1 MNCRLATWLSVALN
15 VALLGA
21 GAIWWRAHH
30 APGTRPPVKTHPP
43 LTRSLRSDPTPA
55 PPTEPGT
62 RVAEFHWRQ
71 LLAEDLKVYRDN
83 LRAIGCPEATVRDI
97 MLAEINDRFAV
108 RRRAILDPLELRFWD
123 VLAFQTTN
131 GRDNE
136 GLEKTTEPLEKL
148 KQERQALID
157 EVLGPEP
164 TDQEAMQAQRL
175 RQVQTELAWLPAEKR
190 QQILALEAD
199 FMKRQQA
206 LADEIQNRTDK
217 NWTSQDRQNS
227 AELTRQ
233 LEQQRR
239 ALLSP
244 EEQSEYDLHRS
255 GAANWAANLAGFE
268 PTEDEWHTVA
278 KLTKEADDAR
288 AKIRPAMDPQ
298 MMQRYGLAPPAST
311 PDAPL
316 TVADREAQLQAIKA
330 SQDAAMQ
337 AALGDRFAEYQRAS
351 DGDYQQLMRVTQRL
365 GMSDNV
371 ANDVFAMRQAA
382 LQQADAVRGNA
393 SLSPETQQAA
403 LNAIQQQTM
412 QALQQTLGADAL
424 PIYQQ
429 YGGQWLQQL
438 NPPPGH

>member
-15 VALLGA
+15 VALLAA
-21 GAIWWRAHH
+21 GALWWRAHN
-30 APGTRPPVKTHPP
+30 APATPPAQTPP
-43 LTRSLRSDPTPA
+43 PFTRSVRSGPDVAT
-55 PPTEPGT
+55 TNDPGT

-71 LLAEDLKVYRDN
+71 LLAEDFKVYRDN

-97 MLAEINDRFAV
+97 MLAEINDRFAL
-108 RRRAILDPLELRFWD
+108 RRRAILDQLEARFWD
-123 VLAFQTTN
+123 VLAVQTTF
-131 GRDNE
+131 GRDNQE
-136 GLEKTTEPLEKL
+136 LERMVEPLEKL
-148 KQERQALID
+148 KQERQELID
-157 EVLGPEP
+157 DVLGPEP

-175 RQVQTELAWLPAEKR
+175 RQVETELAWLPAEKR

-206 LADEIQNRTDK
+206 VADEIQNRADK
-217 NWTSQDRQNS
+217 SWTSQDRQRS

-244 EEQSEYDLHRS
+244 EEQSEYDLRRS
-255 GAANWAANLAGFE
+255 GTANWAANLYGFE
-268 PTEDEWHTVA
+268 PTEDEWRTVA

-298 MMQRYGLAPPAST
+298 MMQRYGLAPPPST

-316 TVADREAQLQAIKA
+316 TAADRDAQLKAIKA

-337 AALGDRFAEYQRAS
+337 AALGDRFADYQRAS

-365 GMSDNV
+365 GLGDDV

-393 SLSPETQQAA
+393 NLPPETQQAA
-403 LNAIQQQTM
+403 LNAIRQQTL

-438 NPPPGH
+438 NQVPGH

>member
-15 VALLGA
+15 VALLAA
-21 GAIWWRAHH
+21 GALWWRAHN
-30 APGTRPPVKTHPP
+30 APATPPAQTPP
-43 LTRSLRSDPTPA
+43 PFTRSVRSGPDVAT
-55 PPTEPGT
+55 TNDPGT

-71 LLAEDLKVYRDN
+71 LLAEDFKVYRDN

-97 MLAEINDRFAV
+97 MLAEINDRFAL
-108 RRRAILDPLELRFWD
+108 RRRAILDQLEARFWD
-123 VLAFQTTN
+123 VLAVQTTF
-131 GRDNE
+131 GRDNQE
-136 GLEKTTEPLEKL
+136 LERMVEPLEKL
-148 KQERQALID
+148 KQERQELID
-157 EVLGPEP
+157 DVLGPEP

-175 RQVQTELAWLPAEKR
+175 RQVETELAWLPAEKR

-206 LADEIQNRTDK
+206 VADEIQNRADK
-217 NWTSQDRQNS
+217 SWTSQDRQRS

-244 EEQSEYDLHRS
+244 EEQSEYDLRRS
-255 GAANWAANLAGFE
+255 GTANWAANLYGFE
-268 PTEDEWHTVA
+268 PTEDEWRTVA

-298 MMQRYGLAPPAST
+298 MMQRYGLAPPPST

-316 TVADREAQLQAIKA
+316 TAADRDAQLKAIKA

-337 AALGDRFAEYQRAS
+337 AALGDRFADYQRAS

-365 GMSDNV
+365 GLGDDV

-393 SLSPETQQAA
+393 NLPPEMQQAA
-403 LNAIQQQTM
+403 LNAIRQQTL

-438 NPPPGH
+438 NQVPGH

>member
-15 VALLGA
+15 VALLAA
-21 GAIWWRAHH
+21 GALWWRAHN
-30 APGTRPPVKTHPP
+30 APATPPAQTPP
-43 LTRSLRSDPTPA
+43 PFTRSVRSGPDVAT
-55 PPTEPGT
+55 TNDPGT

-71 LLAEDLKVYRDN
+71 LLAEDFKVYRDN

-97 MLAEINDRFAV
+97 MLAEINDRFAL
-108 RRRAILDPLELRFWD
+108 RRRAILDQLEARFWD
-123 VLAFQTTN
+123 VLAVQTTF
-131 GRDNE
+131 GRDNQE
-136 GLEKTTEPLEKL
+136 LERMVEPLEKL
-148 KQERQALID
+148 KQERQELID
-157 EVLGPEP
+157 DVLGPEP

-175 RQVQTELAWLPAEKR
+175 RQVETELAWLPAEKR

-199 FMKRQQA
+199 FMKQQQA
-206 LADEIQNRTDK
+206 VANEIQNRADK
-217 NWTSQDRQNS
+217 SWTSQDRQRS

-244 EEQSEYDLHRS
+244 EEQSEYDLRRS
-255 GAANWAANLAGFE
+255 GTANWAANLYGFE
-268 PTEDEWHTVA
+268 PTEDEWRTVA

-298 MMQRYGLAPPAST
+298 MMQRYGLAPPPST

-316 TVADREAQLQAIKA
+316 TAADRDAQLKAIKA

-337 AALGDRFAEYQRAS
+337 AALGDRFADYQRAS

-365 GMSDNV
+365 GLGDDV

-393 SLSPETQQAA
+393 NLPPETQQAA
-403 LNAIQQQTM
+403 LNAIRQQTL

-438 NPPPGH
+438 NQVPGH

>member
-15 VALLGA
+15 VALLAA
-21 GAIWWRAHH
+21 GAAWWHAHNTP
-30 APGTRPPVKTHPP
+30 AARPPAKTPPP
-43 LTRSLRSDPTPA
+43 LTRSVRSGPAAAPTND
-55 PPTEPGT
+55 PGT

-71 LLAEDLKVYRDN
+71 LLAEDFKVYRDN

-97 MLAEINDRFAV
+97 MLAEINDRFAL
-108 RRRAILDPLELRFWD
+108 RRRAILDQLEARFWD
-123 VLAFQTTN
+123 VLALQATN
-131 GRDNE
+131 GRDNA
-136 GLEKTTEPLEKL
+136 GLEKMTESLEKL

-157 EVLGPEP
+157 DVLGEQVP
-164 TDQEAMQAQRL
+164 DQEARQAQHR
-175 RQVQTELAWLPAEKR
+175 RRIETELAWLPAEKR

-199 FMKRQQA
+199 FEQRQQA
-206 LADEIQNRTDK
+206 FAAEIQNRADK
-217 NWTSQDRQNS
+217 SWNSQDQQHQ
-227 AELTRQ
+227 ADLTRQ
-233 LEQQRR
+233 LNQQRR

-244 EEQSEYDLHRS
+244 EEQSEYDLRHS

-268 PTEDEWHTVA
+268 PTEDEWRTVA

-288 AKIRPAMDPQ
+288 AKLGQAMDPQ
-298 MMQRYGLAPPAST
+298 MMQRYGLAPPAAT
-311 PDAPL
+311 PDAAL
-316 TVADREAQLQAIKA
+316 TAADRDAQLQALKA

-365 GMSDNV
+365 GLGDDV

-403 LNAIQQQTM
+403 LNAIQQQTV

>member
-1 MNCRLATWLSVALN
+1 MNCRVATWISVAFN
-15 VALLGA
+15 VALLAA
-21 GAIWWRAHH
+21 GAVWWRAHN
-30 APGTRPPVKTHPP
+30 APATPPAKTPPP
-43 LTRSLRSDPTPA
+43 LTRSVRSGPAAAPT
-55 PPTEPGT
+55 TDPGT

-71 LLAEDLKVYRDN
+71 LLAEDFKVYRDN
-83 LRAIGCPEATVRDI
+83 LRTIGCPEATVRDI
-97 MLAEINDRFAV
+97 MLAEINDRFAL
-108 RRRAILDPLELRFWD
+108 RRRAILDQLEARFWD
-123 VLAFQTTN
+123 VLAVQTTF

-136 GLEKTTEPLEKL
+136 GLERMVEPLDKL

-157 EVLGPEP
+157 DVLGPEP
-164 TDQEAMQAQRL
+164 TDREAMQAQRL
-175 RQVQTELAWLPAEKR
+175 RQVQTELVWLPAEKR

-199 FMKRQQA
+199 FLKRQQA
-206 LADEIQNRTDK
+206 LADETQNRPDK

-244 EEQSEYDLHRS
+244 EEQSEYDLRRS

-268 PTEDEWHTVA
+268 PTEDEWRTVA
-278 KLTKEADDAR
+278 KLTKDADDAR
-288 AKIRPAMDPQ
+288 AKLGPAMDPQ
-298 MMQRYGLAPPAST
+298 MMQRYGLAPPAAM
-311 PDAPL
+311 PDPL
-316 TVADREAQLQAIKA
+316 LSAADREAQLQAIKA

-365 GMSDNV
+365 GMSDDV

-393 SLSPETQQAA
+393 SLPPETQQAA

-412 QALQQTLGADAL
+412 QALQQTLGVDAL